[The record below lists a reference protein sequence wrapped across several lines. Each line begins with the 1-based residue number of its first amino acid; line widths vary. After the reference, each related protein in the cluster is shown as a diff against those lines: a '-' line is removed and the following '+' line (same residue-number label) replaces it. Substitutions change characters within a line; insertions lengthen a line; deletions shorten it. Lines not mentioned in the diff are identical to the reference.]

1 MAQVT
6 IETIKNGPYIVTGE
20 VELIDADG
28 NKFPV
33 EKRMALCR
41 CGASTEKPF
50 CDGTHS
56 KIGFRA
62 AEKAV
67 PESKD
72 RKSTRLNS
80 SHRCISYA
88 VFCLKKKRQPKPT
101 P

>member
-1 MAQVT
+1 MPLQRFQITPIQLVCAMAYVK
-6 IETIKNGPYIVTGE
+6 IETIKHGPYIVTGE

-28 NKFPV
+28 NKFPA

-56 KIGFRA
+56 KIGFKA

-67 PESKD
+67 PESEE
-72 RKSTRLNS
+72 
-80 SHRCISYA
+80 
-88 VFCLKKKRQPKPT
+88 
-101 P
+101 